1 MHEYLPMTKIK
12 SYETQKDHLREN
24 LTKYTRKAFQMI
36 PEFDNPRILDVGCG
50 RGVPTMQ
57 LARLSEGQITGL
69 DINQTFLDELKKKI
83 KDAGLS
89 NRVGT
94 LKCSMLKMDF
104 PDESFDIIWAEGSI
118 WRIGFEKGLKEWGR
132 FLKPN
137 GFLVVH
143 DEIANLAKKLKK
155 IPSSGYKLL
164 GHFIVSSDA
173 WRLEYYGPLE
183 RLIQDVRA
191 EHTDDP
197 KALDLLDK
205 DQREVEVFKT
215 NPKMYGAVFF
225 VMQKV

>member
-1 MHEYLPMTKIK
+1 MTKIK

-36 PEFDNPRILDVGCG
+36 PEFDNPGILDVGCG
-50 RGVPTMQ
+50 RGVPTME
-57 LARLSEGQITGL
+57 LARLSKGQITGL
-69 DINQTFLDELKKKI
+69 DINQTFLDELTKKI

-89 NRVGT
+89 NRVRT
-94 LKCSMLKMDF
+94 MRCSMLEMDF
-104 PDESFDIIWAEGSI
+104 PAESFDLIWAEGSI
-118 WRIGFEKGLKEWGR
+118 WRIGFERGLKEWRR

-137 GFLVVH
+137 GFLAVH
-143 DEIANLAKKLKK
+143 DDVVDLEKKLRK
-155 IPSSGYKLL
+155 IPHSGYKPL
-164 GHFIVSSDA
+164 GHFIVPSDA

-197 KALDLLDK
+197 KALDLLDE

-215 NPKMYGAVFF
+215 NPEMYGSVFLM
-225 VMQKV
+225 MQKA

>member
-1 MHEYLPMTKIK
+1 MTKIRL
-12 SYETQKDHLREN
+12 YETHKEYLREN

-50 RGVPTMQ
+50 RGVPTME
-57 LARLSEGQITGL
+57 LARLSNGQITGL
-69 DINQTFLDELKKKI
+69 DINQTFLDELTKKI

-89 NRVGT
+89 NRVRT
-94 LKCSMLKMDF
+94 MRCSMLEMDF
-104 PDESFDIIWAEGSI
+104 PDESFDLIWAEGSI
-118 WRIGFEKGLKEWGR
+118 WRIGFERGLKEWRR
-132 FLKPN
+132 FLKRN

-143 DEIANLAKKLKK
+143 DEIDDLAKKLKR

-197 KALDLLDK
+197 KALDLFDK
-205 DQREVEVFKT
+205 DQREVEKFKT
-215 NPKMYGAVFF
+215 NPKMYDSVFLM
-225 VMQKV
+225 MQKA

>member
-1 MHEYLPMTKIK
+1 MTKIK

-50 RGVPTMQ
+50 RGVPTME
-57 LARLSEGQITGL
+57 LARLSQGQITGL
-69 DINQTFLDELKKKI
+69 DINQTFLDELTKKI

-89 NRVGT
+89 NRVRT
-94 LKCSMLKMDF
+94 MRCSMLEMDF
-104 PDESFDIIWAEGSI
+104 PAESFDLIWAEGSI
-118 WRIGFEKGLKEWGR
+118 WRIGFERGLKEWRR
-132 FLKPN
+132 FLKRN

-143 DEIANLAKKLKK
+143 DEIADLAKKLKR

-164 GHFIVSSDA
+164 GHFIVPSDA

-197 KALDLLDK
+197 KALDLFDK
-205 DQREVEVFKT
+205 DQREVEKFKT
-215 NPKMYGAVFF
+215 NPEMYGSVFLM
-225 VMQKV
+225 MQKA

>member
-1 MHEYLPMTKIK
+1 MTIE
-12 SYETQKDHLREN
+12 SYRTQKDHLREN
-24 LTKYTRKAFQMI
+24 LSKYTRKAFQML
-36 PEFDNPRILDVGCG
+36 PELDGPRILDLGCG

-57 LARLSEGQITGL
+57 LARLSEGQIIGL
-69 DINQTFLDELKKKI
+69 DINQTFLDELTKKI

-89 NRVGT
+89 NRVRT
-94 LKCSMLKMDF
+94 LKRSMLKMDF
-104 PDESFDIIWAEGSI
+104 PGESFNLIWAEGSI
-118 WRIGFEKGLKEWGR
+118 SKIGFERGLKEWRR

-143 DEIANLAKKLKK
+143 DDAVDLEKKLRR
-155 IPSSGYKLL
+155 IPHSGYKLL
-164 GHFIVSSDA
+164 GHFTVPSDA

-215 NPKMYGAVFF
+215 NPEMYDSVFLM
-225 VMQKV
+225 MQKA